1 MKREDNIY
9 RSSNPNLELIIIIIL
24 QISAGGGEDDPVLVS
39 WISVEVTLGS
49 PRVSLLLLA
58 SSTPGTCQSQTEYFL
73 SLSYHLL
80 GIFSQNRYSVFAGL
94 YSVGPE
100 WWRGFDHSRR
110 IWVQSWNFRNWR
122 PAKLCSKQTWPTG
135 GLVSPRLHFD
145 LLLSRS
151 ENEHFKWKSKTNFI

>member
-49 PRVSLLLLA
+49 PRVSLLILA
-58 SSTPGTCQSQTEYFL
+58 SSTPGTCLLREYFL

-80 GIFSQNRYSVFAGL
+80 GIFSQNR
-94 YSVGPE
+94 
-100 WWRGFDHSRR
+100 
-110 IWVQSWNFRNWR
+110 
-122 PAKLCSKQTWPTG
+122 
-135 GLVSPRLHFD
+135 
-145 LLLSRS
+145 
-151 ENEHFKWKSKTNFI
+151 

>member
-58 SSTPGTCQSQTEYFL
+58 SSTPGMCKSQTEDFL

-80 GIFSQNRYSVFAGL
+80 GIFSKI
-94 YSVGPE
+94 
-100 WWRGFDHSRR
+100 D
-110 IWVQSWNFRNWR
+110 
-122 PAKLCSKQTWPTG
+122 K
-135 GLVSPRLHFD
+135 
-145 LLLSRS
+145 
-151 ENEHFKWKSKTNFI
+151 